1 MRALRTCE
9 TVPKSPG
16 FLTLPS
22 HRSGNWRRKSVLL
35 PGMLRLGVTQRP
47 QVMATS
53 TPTAENRRSRNDGS
67 IHEWSRNT
75 GTQQQLPEVTRNNHA
90 CHMRG
95 SVQKQ
100 SRRAVPPKTFFKSIC
115 FEILSATWGSY
126 NSSTPAGP
134 LSWSH
139 PPAKSTSSQR
149 VLKNIGSTAETAG
162 RRRYIRPR
170 VWAEVSQTSC
180 KNGYLRIE
188 KNP

>member
-1 MRALRTCE
+1 MNLSQKAPL
-9 TVPKSPG
+9 
-16 FLTLPS
+16 FLTLSS

-115 FEILSATWGSY
+115 FEILSATAVSTDLDTRRASFVEPPTSKVDIVTKSFEKHRKHSR
-126 NSSTPAGP
+126 SSR
-134 LSWSH
+134 
-139 PPAKSTSSQR
+139 SS
-149 VLKNIGSTAETAG
+149 N
-162 RRRYIRPR
+162 IRPR
-170 VWAEVSQTSC
+170 V
-180 KNGYLRIE
+180 GLRA
-188 KNP
+188 KRCVRTGACG

>member
-1 MRALRTCE
+1 MTNLGRLGSFGPAVENCTAFPLHLKGVLIRDESLVRLRHGGSWCYSSDFINYLMSLLGPSDMRALRTCE

-75 GTQQQLPEVTRNNHA
+75 GSNN
-90 CHMRG
+90 
-95 SVQKQ
+95 
-100 SRRAVPPKTFFKSIC
+100 
-115 FEILSATWGSY
+115 
-126 NSSTPAGP
+126 NSSELLGKAKLITYGARSINNRAGR
-134 LSWSH
+134 
-139 PPAKSTSSQR
+139 SSQKR
-149 VLKNIGSTAETAG
+149 FLNQFV
-162 RRRYIRPR
+162 
-170 VWAEVSQTSC
+170 
-180 KNGYLRIE
+180 
-188 KNP
+188 